1 MTHPNYEI
9 LKQRIIEL
17 EKENNSLRI
26 VIDQLNTI
34 NDGLLNKNECNNAV
48 SVPSSPRNFG
58 QNFPDFVDATYKFL
72 LNGGHTTSDRK
83 IKIETLDT
91 VLGHLKPNDTEF
103 EIFKCLK
110 SFPSKFQIDELSD
123 SVYTFPRDDV
133 LLPAETP
140 SPKRSL
146 RPTSS
151 LGPTRSPSPIRS
163 LTPVNYCSLC
173 CAEYGWSPSNDDNS
187 FVTITKI

>member
-1 MTHPNYEI
+1 MNDPNYEI
-9 LKQRIIEL
+9 LKLRILDL

-26 VIDQLNTI
+26 VIDQMNII
-34 NDGLLNKNECNNAV
+34 NDGLLNKMGTNPV

-58 QNFPDFVDATYKFL
+58 QKFPDFVDATYKFL
-72 LNGGHTTSDRK
+72 LNGGHTCFDRK

-91 VLGHLKPNDTEF
+91 ILGHLKPTDPEF
-103 EIFKCLK
+103 KILICLK

-133 LLPAETP
+133 LLPSETP
-140 SPKRSL
+140 SPVRL
-146 RPTSS
+146 
-151 LGPTRSPSPIRS
+151 SPIRS
-163 LTPVNYCSLC
+163 LTPVQIVNYCSRC
-173 CAEYGWSPSNDDNS
+173 SAEYGWSPLDDNS